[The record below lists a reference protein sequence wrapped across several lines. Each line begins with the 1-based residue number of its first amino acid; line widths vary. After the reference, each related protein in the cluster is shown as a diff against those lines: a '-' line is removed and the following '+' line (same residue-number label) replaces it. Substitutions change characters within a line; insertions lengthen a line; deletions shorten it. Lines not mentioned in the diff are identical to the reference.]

1 MLTGDAMRKC
11 DIIVFAPHPDDE
23 AIACAG
29 MIHSAASRGRNVK
42 VVIVTNGESSV
53 EGTEW
58 YFGRKASIRD
68 FIDIGYVR
76 QRESISAMK
85 VLGLGREHVTFLGY
99 PDGALAEIIYSD
111 EYTREF
117 PFKSQFTGFSTV
129 THDNSRSMG
138 APFCRGSISKDIAD
152 VLTEFNP
159 SLIYITHPQDSHPDH
174 KACGE
179 LIYGIADE
187 VLESGTVLAYM
198 IARTGVPGPKRRLVY
213 KSTGQLTEKVL
224 DSETREI
231 KKRCIEQ
238 YRSQGF
244 LLDEL
249 AFHYEAER
257 FWKLDRGMRAAIAN
271 RLFPDLI
278 Y

>member
-1 MLTGDAMRKC
+1 
-11 DIIVFAPHPDDE
+11 
-23 AIACAG
+23 
-29 MIHSAASRGRNVK
+29 
-42 VVIVTNGESSV
+42 VTNGESSV

-58 YFGRKASIRD
+58 YFDRKASIKE

-76 QRESISAMK
+76 QRESIAAMK
-85 VLGLGREHVTFLGY
+85 ILGLDREDVIFLGY
-99 PDGALAEIIYSD
+99 PDGALTEIIYSD
-111 EYTREF
+111 EYTREV
-117 PFKSQFTGFSTV
+117 PFKSRFTDFSTV

-138 APFCRGSISKDIAD
+138 APFCRESISKDIED
-152 VLTEFNP
+152 LLTKFNP
-159 SLIYITHPQDSHPDH
+159 HRIYITHPQDSHPDH
-174 KACGE
+174 KACGI
-179 LIYGIADE
+179 LISGMADK

-198 IARTGVPGPKRRLVY
+198 IARTGVPGPKRRIVY

-224 DSETREI
+224 DSKTREI

-244 LLDEL
+244 LFDEL

-271 RLFPDLI
+271 RLIPDLK